1 MKKNILLILLF
12 CSTFVG
18 AQNVAFVSQDS
29 ILASIPQFKENMT
42 RIDELTKGYQEEIKI
57 AKEKITENI
66 QKLLA
71 NYNVV
76 QTETIEDVKKRMS
89 SKDISNFDLLLEE
102 DKFIEKKAKN
112 YETLLESDYNATV
125 KPILDKINTTIATYA
140 KKNKIEVVYIL
151 EQIKP
156 ALAYV
161 DSKKYI
167 TTQIIKALK

>member
-12 CSTFVG
+12 CTTVVA

-29 ILASIPQFKENMT
+29 ILASMPKFKENMT
-42 RIDELTKGYQEEIKI
+42 RLDELKKGYQEEIKI
-57 AKEKITENI
+57 AKEKITEKL
-66 QKLLA
+66 QKLLS

-76 QTETIEDVKKRMS
+76 ETETIEDVKKRMNS
-89 SKDISNFDLLLEE
+89 NDISNLDLLIEE
-102 DKFIEKKAKN
+102 DKFIDKKAKN
-112 YETLLESDYNATV
+112 YDLLLESDYNSNV

-140 KKNKIEVVYIL
+140 KKNKIELVYIL